1 MVTRIL
7 SKTAIVA
14 AAAAASSV
22 FIGTP
27 ASAQQQ
33 GVIYVQ
39 VPAPLNLRIERV
51 GYWDLNLATR
61 AGERTLHR
69 RVGGAVERVCLYDP
83 HRWYGASDPAYNQCR
98 TGSWRRAR
106 PQIAAAVYQARAMA
120 YYRGY

>member
-1 MVTRIL
+1 MVTRIAAR
-7 SKTAIVA
+7 TAIVVA
-14 AAAAASSV
+14 TAAASSV
-22 FIGTP
+22 FIAAP
-27 ASAQQQ
+27 ASAQQ
-33 GVIYVQ
+33 GTIYVQ
-39 VPAPLNLRIERV
+39 APAPPNLRIERV

-83 HRWYGASDPAYNQCR
+83 HRWYGMSDPDYNQCR